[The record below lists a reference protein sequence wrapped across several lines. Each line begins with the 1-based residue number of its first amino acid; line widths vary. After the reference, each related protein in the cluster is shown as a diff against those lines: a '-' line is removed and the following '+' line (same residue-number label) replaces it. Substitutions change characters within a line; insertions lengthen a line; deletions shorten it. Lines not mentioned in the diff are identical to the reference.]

1 MAISPIAGMVYA
13 NQGMQAPATQQAEF
27 QQRLDAQAAAAMV
40 ASNEEK
46 QEIEEVRPTE
56 ETLEMDPEK
65 EHERQTADEE
75 EGEEDKKANAEE
87 AILEEEKEKFTSGDE
102 EDHLL
107 DITI

>member
-27 QQRLDAQAAAAMV
+27 QQRLDAQANAAMA

-46 QEIEEVRPTE
+46 KEIEEIRPTE
-56 ETLEMDPEK
+56 ETLELDPENEQEK
-65 EHERQTADEE
+65 QQTQAEEDEEKQKLSQDEE
-75 EGEEDKKANAEE
+75 ETDFAPQEDM
-87 AILEEEKEKFTSGDE
+87 
-102 EDHLL
+102 DHLL